1 MTFGLGLGL
10 AFIASCQI
18 ILVMGLAYLAIG
30 RWLQGK
36 PRANVSAAV
45 AAAYF
50 VGRLQQEF
58 AETGWEVIADPKVL
72 IVLLTYIAAILL
84 FALRTNRAEHIVSS

>member
-1 MTFGLGLGL
+1 MTFGLALGL
-10 AFIASCQI
+10 AFIAFCQV
-18 ILVMGLAYLAIG
+18 ILAMGLAYLAIG
-30 RWLQGK
+30 RWLKGK
-36 PRANVSAAV
+36 PRSNVSAAI

-58 AETGWEVIADPKVL
+58 SEASWAALADPKVL

-84 FALRTNRAEHIVSS
+84 FALRTNRAEQIATS